1 MRYFRKA
8 KTSPRMIMSDKI
20 VMITDETDICYGMLG
35 KVIAEGNGLRACY
48 QLLITGYENCIKA
61 GYSDKD
67 IKDHNLDERGFLY
80 LISKTNCRVMTNKEM
95 AVVYMNE
102 IVTVDDLMQ
111 FPLSHCLNGEN
122 VDKAA
127 VEAYKVR
134 TAELLGVNL
143 IQSTRCFREA
153 KIPQG
158 DVPKECWEKA
168 QQMEN
173 AEFLKL
179 VDEVEAKRWLKDV
192 LASSAFAKYEPTK
205 NEEDFER

>member
-1 MRYFRKA
+1 
-8 KTSPRMIMSDKI
+8 
-20 VMITDETDICYGMLG
+20 
-35 KVIAEGNGLRACY
+35 
-48 QLLITGYENCIKA
+48 
-61 GYSDKD
+61 
-67 IKDHNLDERGFLY
+67 
-80 LISKTNCRVMTNKEM
+80 
-95 AVVYMNE
+95 MNQKN
-102 IVTVDDLMQ
+102 VR
-111 FPLSHCLNGEN
+111 HKNRN
-122 VDKAA
+122 VDKAT

-179 VDEVEAKRWLKDV
+179 VDKVEAKRWLKDV

-205 NEEDFER
+205 NEEDF

>member
-1 MRYFRKA
+1 
-8 KTSPRMIMSDKI
+8 MSDKI

>member
-1 MRYFRKA
+1 
-8 KTSPRMIMSDKI
+8 MSDKI

-80 LISKTNCRVMTNKEM
+80 LINKTNCRVMTNKKM

-127 VEAYKVR
+127 VEAYKVH

-143 IQSTRCFREA
+143 IQSTRCFCEA

-179 VDEVEAKRWLKDV
+179 VDKVEAKRWLKDV

>member
-1 MRYFRKA
+1 
-8 KTSPRMIMSDKI
+8 MSDKI

-35 KVIAEGNGLRACY
+35 KVIGENSRDGRAIESY
-48 QLLITGYENCIKA
+48 HIVITGYENCIKA
-61 GYSDKD
+61 GYNDKF
-67 IKDHNLDERGFLY
+67 IREHNLNALGFY
-80 LISKTNCRVMTNKEM
+80 RIIDKTRCKVVTDKEIEAIVKLSSDASTEQKM
-95 AVVYMNE
+95 VVVYMNE
-102 IVTVDDLMQ
+102 IVTIDDLMQ

-134 TAELLGVNL
+134 TAELLGVNM
-143 IQSTRCFREA
+143 IQ
-153 KIPQG
+153 P
-158 DVPKECWEKA
+158 KA

-205 NEEDFER
+205 NEEDF

>member
-1 MRYFRKA
+1 
-8 KTSPRMIMSDKI
+8 MSDKI

-80 LISKTNCRVMTNKEM
+80 LINKTNCRVMTNKEM

-143 IQSTRCFREA
+143 IQST
-153 KIPQG
+153 
-158 DVPKECWEKA
+158 CWEKA

>member
-1 MRYFRKA
+1 
-8 KTSPRMIMSDKI
+8 MSDKI

-127 VEAYKVR
+127 VEVYKVR

-192 LASSAFAKYEPTK
+192 LASSAAKYEPTK

>member
-1 MRYFRKA
+1 
-8 KTSPRMIMSDKI
+8 MSDKI
-20 VMITDETDICYGMLG
+20 VMITDQNDVCYGMLG
-35 KVIAEGNGLRACY
+35 KVIGEDSRDGRVIDRY
-48 QLLITGYENCIKA
+48 HIMITGYENCIKA
-61 GYSDKD
+61 GYEDKF
-67 IKDHNLDERGFLY
+67 IREHNLNTLGFY
-80 LISKTNCRVMTNKEM
+80 RIIDNTRCKVMTDKEIEVIVKLSPDTSVDKEM

-102 IVTVDDLMQ
+102 IVTIDDLMQ

-143 IQSTRCFREA
+143 IQST
-153 KIPQG
+153 QW
-158 DVPKECWEKA
+158 KERLEKA

-179 VDEVEAKRWLKDV
+179 VDKEKAKEWYKDV
-192 LASSAFAKYEPTK
+192 LDSSAFAKYEPTK

>member
-1 MRYFRKA
+1 
-8 KTSPRMIMSDKI
+8 MIMSDKI
-20 VMITDETDICYGMLG
+20 VIITDQNDVCYGMLG
-35 KVIAEGNGLRACY
+35 KVIGEDSRDGRVIDRY
-48 QLLITGYENCIKA
+48 HIMITGYENCIKA
-61 GYSDKD
+61 GYEDKF
-67 IKDHNLDERGFLY
+67 IREHNLNTLGFY
-80 LISKTNCRVMTNKEM
+80 RIIDNTRCKVMTDKEIEVIVKLSPDTSVDKEI

-102 IVTVDDLMQ
+102 IVTIDDLMQ

-143 IQSTRCFREA
+143 IQST
-153 KIPQG
+153 QW
-158 DVPKECWEKA
+158 KERWEKA

>member
-1 MRYFRKA
+1 
-8 KTSPRMIMSDKI
+8 MIMSDKI

-35 KVIAEGNGLRACY
+35 KVIAEGNGLHACY

-67 IKDHNLDERGFLY
+67 IKDHNLDEHGFLY

-143 IQSTRCFREA
+143 IQS
-153 KIPQG
+153 
-158 DVPKECWEKA
+158 KA

-205 NEEDFER
+205 NEENFER

>member
-1 MRYFRKA
+1 
-8 KTSPRMIMSDKI
+8 MSDKI
-20 VMITDETDICYGMLG
+20 VMITDENDVCYGMLG

-95 AVVYMNE
+95 AVVYMDE

-158 DVPKECWEKA
+158 DVVHGTCTTGDVPKECWEKA

-205 NEEDFER
+205 NEENFER

>member
-1 MRYFRKA
+1 
-8 KTSPRMIMSDKI
+8 MSDKI

-158 DVPKECWEKA
+158 DVIHGTCTTGDICGTLQSKASRDMLKACWSI
-168 QQMEN
+168 
-173 AEFLKL
+173 FLTGMFYNSN
-179 VDEVEAKRWLKDV
+179 
-192 LASSAFAKYEPTK
+192 SSSLES
-205 NEEDFER
+205 

>member
-1 MRYFRKA
+1 
-8 KTSPRMIMSDKI
+8 MSDKI

-35 KVIAEGNGLRACY
+35 KVIGENSRDGRAIESY
-48 QLLITGYENCIKA
+48 HIVITGYENCIKA
-61 GYSDKD
+61 GYNDKF
-67 IKDHNLDERGFLY
+67 IREHNLNALGFY
-80 LISKTNCRVMTNKEM
+80 RIIDKTRCKVVTDKEIEAIVKLSSDASTEQKM
-95 AVVYMNE
+95 VVVYMNE
-102 IVTVDDLMQ
+102 IVTIDDLMQ

-134 TAELLGVNL
+134 TAELLGVNM
-143 IQSTRCFREA
+143 IQ
-153 KIPQG
+153 P
-158 DVPKECWEKA
+158 KA

>member
-1 MRYFRKA
+1 
-8 KTSPRMIMSDKI
+8 MIMSDKI

-35 KVIAEGNGLRACY
+35 KVIGKNLRDGRAIESY
-48 QLLITGYENCIKA
+48 HIVITGYENCIKA
-61 GYSDKD
+61 GYNDKF
-67 IKDHNLDERGFLY
+67 IREHNLNTLGFY
-80 LISKTNCRVMTNKEM
+80 RIIDKTRCKIVTDKEIEAIVKLSPDASAEQKM

-143 IQSTRCFREA
+143 IQS
-153 KIPQG
+153 
-158 DVPKECWEKA
+158 KA

-192 LASSAFAKYEPTK
+192 LASSAFAKYGPTK

>member
-1 MRYFRKA
+1 
-8 KTSPRMIMSDKI
+8 MSDKV

-35 KVIAEGNGLRACY
+35 KVIGENSRDGRIIESY
-48 QLLITGYENCIKA
+48 HIVITGYENCIKA
-61 GYSDKD
+61 GYNDKF
-67 IKDHNLDERGFLY
+67 IREHNLNKLGFY
-80 LISKTNCRVMTNKEM
+80 RIIDKTRCKVVTDKEIEAIVKLSSDASVDKEM

-143 IQSTRCFREA
+143 IQS
-153 KIPQG
+153 
-158 DVPKECWEKA
+158 KA

-179 VDEVEAKRWLKDV
+179 VDEIEAKRWLKDV

>member
-1 MRYFRKA
+1 
-8 KTSPRMIMSDKI
+8 MSDKI

-80 LISKTNCRVMTNKEM
+80 LINKTNCRVMTNKKM

-102 IVTVDDLMQ
+102 IVTVDDLDA
-111 FPLSHCLNGEN
+111 LSHCLNGEN

-143 IQSTRCFREA
+143 IQSTRCFCEA

-179 VDEVEAKRWLKDV
+179 VDKVEAKRWLKDV

>member
-1 MRYFRKA
+1 
-8 KTSPRMIMSDKI
+8 MIMSDKI

>member
-1 MRYFRKA
+1 
-8 KTSPRMIMSDKI
+8 MSDKI

-35 KVIAEGNGLRACY
+35 KVIGENSRDGRTIESY
-48 QLLITGYENCIKA
+48 HIVITGYENCIKA
-61 GYSDKD
+61 GYNDKF
-67 IKDHNLDERGFLY
+67 IREHNLNTLGFY
-80 LISKTNCRVMTNKEM
+80 RIIDKTRCKVVTDKEIEAIVKLSPDASTEQKM

-143 IQSTRCFREA
+143 IQS
-153 KIPQG
+153 
-158 DVPKECWEKA
+158 KA

-173 AEFLKL
+173 TEFLKL
-179 VDEVEAKRWLKDV
+179 VDKVEAKRWLKDV
-192 LASSAFAKYEPTK
+192 LASSAFAKYEPIK
-205 NEEDFER
+205 NEEDFES

>member
-1 MRYFRKA
+1 
-8 KTSPRMIMSDKI
+8 MSDKI

-80 LISKTNCRVMTNKEM
+80 LISETNCRVMTNKEM

-122 VDKAA
+122 VDNAA
-127 VEAYKVR
+127 VEVYKVR

-143 IQSTRCFREA
+143 IQST
-153 KIPQG
+153 QW
-158 DVPKECWEKA
+158 KERLEKA

-179 VDEVEAKRWLKDV
+179 VDKVEAKRWLKDV

-205 NEEDFER
+205 NKEDFER

>member
-1 MRYFRKA
+1 
-8 KTSPRMIMSDKI
+8 MSDKI

-35 KVIAEGNGLRACY
+35 KVIGENSRDGRAIESY
-48 QLLITGYENCIKA
+48 HIVITGYENCIKA
-61 GYSDKD
+61 GYNDKF
-67 IKDHNLDERGFLY
+67 IREHNLNALGFY
-80 LISKTNCRVMTNKEM
+80 RIIDKTRCKVVTDKEIEAIVKLSPDASAEQKM

-143 IQSTRCFREA
+143 IQS
-153 KIPQG
+153 
-158 DVPKECWEKA
+158 KA

-179 VDEVEAKRWLKDV
+179 VNKVEAKRWLKDV